1 MHGLLVSGVNS
12 LLPILQYSFFLYVAF
27 VESNNTSHIYLSL
40 LNKCYKHDN
49 HCMQKKSEFYSFTR
63 TLHDR
68 GGILKDINAVL
79 NEHFKLEISKKQ
91 AMIRND
97 KTIKYYY

>member
-1 MHGLLVSGVNS
+1 
-12 LLPILQYSFFLYVAF
+12 
-27 VESNNTSHIYLSL
+27 
-40 LNKCYKHDN
+40 
-49 HCMQKKSEFYSFTR
+49 MQKKSEFYSFTR

-97 KTIKYYY
+97 PTIKYYY